1 MKRFVLDASVVL
13 AWFVARPPA
22 PYADH
27 VRRLLLRG
35 DRAIVPALW
44 QLEVAN
50 GFIIAERRGV
60 LTLSDTADALQDL
73 DLVIAQAIE
82 HSQDP
87 VSMRRALQ
95 AGRKF
100 GLTAY
105 DAVYLETALGQD
117 LPLAT
122 LDRQLVAAASK
133 AGVKILPGSIV

>member
-1 MKRFVLDASVVL
+1 VKRFVLDASVAL
-13 AWFVARPPA
+13 AWFVDRPTA

-27 VRRLLLRG
+27 IRELLLRG

-50 GFIIAERRGV
+50 GFIVAERRGV
-60 LTLSDTADALQDL
+60 LTPADTVEALQNL
-73 DLVIAQAIE
+73 DIVMAKAVE
-82 HSQDP
+82 NSQDP

-122 LDRQLVAAASK
+122 LDRQLVAASSK
-133 AGVKILPGSIV
+133 AGVEILH

>member
-1 MKRFVLDASVVL
+1 VKRFVLDASVAL
-13 AWFVARPPA
+13 AWFVDRPTA

-27 VRRLLLRG
+27 IRELLLRG

-50 GFIIAERRGV
+50 GFIVAERRGV
-60 LTLSDTADALQDL
+60 LTPADTVEALQNL
-73 DLVIAQAIE
+73 DIVMAQAVE
-82 HSQDP
+82 NSQDP

-122 LDRQLVAAASK
+122 LDRQLVAASSK
-133 AGVKILPGSIV
+133 AGVEILH

>member
-1 MKRFVLDASVVL
+1 MNRFVLDASVAL
-13 AWFVARPPA
+13 AWFVDRPTA

-27 VRRLLLRG
+27 IRQLLLRG
-35 DRAIVPALW
+35 KRAVVPPLW
-44 QLEVAN
+44 QLEIAN

-60 LTLSDTADALQDL
+60 LTITDTVEALGHL
-73 DLVIAQAIE
+73 DMVIAQAIE
-82 HSQDP
+82 NSQDT
-87 VSMRRALQ
+87 VSMRRALH

-133 AGVKILPGSIV
+133 AGIEILS